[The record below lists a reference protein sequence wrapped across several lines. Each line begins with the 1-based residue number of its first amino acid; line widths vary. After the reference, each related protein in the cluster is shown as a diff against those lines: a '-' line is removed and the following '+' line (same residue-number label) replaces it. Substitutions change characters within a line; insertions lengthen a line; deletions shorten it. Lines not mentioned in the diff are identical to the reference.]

1 MLIKFFIVRMMIFE
15 QTSFFLTLIVELS
28 YLLIIF
34 GAIEFIQSDRIK
46 KILYVTV
53 NLILTILL
61 LGVVIYYNYYGYIV
75 TLNALTLLDQVGTI
89 KDSVFSLFKPI
100 YLILFV
106 DFIVMLVYVIIRKK
120 KSIPEAKKNYVLI
133 TIFLLIG
140 LVGTAINLYIQK
152 DAEIANSVVAAEKQG
167 ILNYEILA
175 VLNNVANNNKTMTSA
190 EIEKLPKTIQDLKG
204 ITPLSEDQLK
214 WHGIAENKNIIA
226 IQLEAFQ
233 DFPIHLEVDG
243 QEVTPFLNDLIE
255 ESLYFNNIFQ
265 QIGPGNTSD
274 AEFLFNTSLYPSAWE
289 ASSESFGNRVIPSFP
304 KLLKEQGYATSTA
317 HANDVKFW
325 NRINLYPA
333 LGFDKFYHGE
343 FFGNEDVIG
352 IGPSDEVLY
361 AKVLPELKALHE
373 DNQKF
378 YAQFV
383 SLSSHHPFKIPET
396 KNLLP
401 LPEKYQGSI
410 VGDYLQAIHYTDQTL
425 QQFVN
430 VLKEE
435 GMWEDTILV
444 LYGDHF
450 GLQPNGLTETDF
462 PLLKELV
469 GRDYSYL
476 DQFNIPLIITVGDQA
491 ITEVNETIGSQIDIM
506 PTVANLLGLSLE
518 DYIHF
523 GQDLVNYPD
532 NLFGIRY
539 YMPFGS
545 FLNNE
550 ISFKPL
556 EGFDDG
562 QALDI
567 HTAKTVEDFLQ
578 YEEDYDRVLKLM
590 NLSDRY
596 MNSLPV
602 R

>member
-1 MLIKFFIVRMMIFE
+1 MMIFE